1 MYGGVTAGPKGR
13 LIIIIFFLC
22 GVYTLAAP
30 AAQAYYP
37 PPASGAEAA
46 AAMTLDE
53 HLKRQMAKLNL
64 GGIDTYLKQLDREV
78 GQYLPSFSLP
88 EVLANLRQ
96 GKMPLDPGTAAL
108 GLLQYL
114 FHEILA
120 SGALLGQLII
130 LAVACAVLQNLQ
142 SAFSEGSTGTLA
154 RGVAFLALITLAL
167 TSFTIAVRTG
177 GEAIDNMVS
186 FFQSLLP
193 ALITLLA
200 ATGGIT
206 TSTLLQPVLIYA
218 VTIIGTLMHNVLFP
232 LLYLTAVLTV
242 VSQIADRFQVA
253 KLAGL
258 LKQVTMLGLG
268 TMMTVFTGVLSIYG
282 VAGSVADGV
291 GLRTI
296 KFATDALLPVV
307 GGMLSDAVETIAGT
321 TLLLKSAVSLVGVA
335 IIFFLAAFPMLKIL
349 SLLVVYKVAAAVV
362 QPFGEEKLA
371 EALDGIGGALTLV
384 FACVAVTGLLFF
396 MAVAVIV
403 VLGNLTV
410 ALRG

>member
-1 MYGGVTAGPKGR
+1 MHGGVTAGPKVR
-13 LIIIIFFLC
+13 LIIIIFFFC

-30 AAQAYYP
+30 AALAYYP
-37 PPASGAEAA
+37 PPASGTEAA

-53 HLKRQMAKLNL
+53 HLERQLAKLNL
-64 GGIDTYLKQLDREV
+64 GGIDTYLNQLDREV
-78 GQYLPSFSLP
+78 GQYLPSFSLQ
-88 EVLANLRQ
+88 EILANLRQ
-96 GKMPLDPGTAAL
+96 GKMPLDPGAAAR

-167 TSFTIAVRTG
+167 ASFTIAVRTG

-268 TMMTVFTGVLSIYG
+268 AMMTVFTGVLSIYG

-296 KFATDALLPVV
+296 QFATDALLPVV

-384 FACVAVTGLLFF
+384 FACVAVTGLIFF
-396 MAVAVIV
+396 MAIAVIV